1 MKFRTFFYSL
11 KQGFINIKR
20 NKLYSL
26 ASVGTIT
33 ACIFLI
39 GLFYAVVVNFQFMV
53 HNAEDQLK
61 ITIFFE
67 KEITEEQIEDIGDQ
81 IKKRVEVSDVTYTS
95 PEEAWESFKKK
106 YFGDKAELAE
116 GFKEN
121 NPLAY
126 SASYTVSLNDI
137 EMQDVFVSWA
147 KSVEG
152 IRQVNYSSN
161 AASTISDFARL
172 VGLVSAAVIIILLG
186 VGIFLISNTVMIG
199 ITVRKE
205 EIGIMKLM
213 GATDYFVRAP
223 FLVEGICIGLVG
235 AAIPVGILY
244 LIYKNIVYYIVGQF
258 QSISTIVSFLPINE
272 VFKVLLPMSL
282 IIGSGIGL
290 LGSLITIR
298 KYLKV

>member
-213 GATDYFVRAP
+213 GATDYFVRGP

-244 LIYKNIVYYIVGQF
+244 LIYKNVVYYIVGQF

-282 IIGSGIGL
+282 LIGAGIGL

>member
-116 GFKEN
+116 GFKEK

-213 GATDYFVRAP
+213 GATDYFVRGP

-244 LIYKNIVYYIVGQF
+244 LIYKNVVYYIVGQF

-282 IIGSGIGL
+282 LIGAGIGL

>member
-244 LIYKNIVYYIVGQF
+244 LIYKNVVYYIVGQF

>member
-1 MKFRTFFYSL
+1 MKIRTFFYSL

-213 GATDYFVRAP
+213 GATDYFVRGP

-244 LIYKNIVYYIVGQF
+244 LIYKNVVYYIVGQF

>member
-244 LIYKNIVYYIVGQF
+244 LIYKNVVYYIVGQF

-282 IIGSGIGL
+282 LIGAGIGL

>member
-1 MKFRTFFYSL
+1 MKIRTFFYSL
-11 KQGFINIKR
+11 KQGFVNIKR

-33 ACIFLI
+33 ACVFLI

-53 HNAEDQLK
+53 HNAEEQ
-61 ITIFFE
+61 ITISVFFE
-67 KEITEEQIEDIGDQ
+67 KDTTEEQITSIGDE
-81 IKKRVEVSDVTYTS
+81 IKKRVEVDRIEYTS
-95 PEEAWESFKKK
+95 PEEAWKDFKEQ
-106 YFGDKAELAE
+106 YFGDMIELAE
-116 GFKEN
+116 GFKDD
-121 NPLAY
+121 NPLAN
-126 SASYTVSLNDI
+126 SASYKVYLNDI
-137 EMQDVFVSWA
+137 EMQDTFVSWMQG
-147 KSVEG
+147 VDG
-152 IRQVNYSSN
+152 VRRVNYSSN
-161 AASTISDFARL
+161 AASAITDFGKL
-172 VGLVSAAVIIILLG
+172 VGFISAAVIIILLG

-223 FLVEGICIGLVG
+223 FLVEGISIGLVG

-244 LIYKNIVYYIVGQF
+244 IVYKNVIYFLVGQF
-258 QSISTIVSFLPINE
+258 QSISTVVSFLSVNE
-272 VFKVLLPMSL
+272 VFKVLVPVSL
-282 IIGSGIGL
+282 IIGAGIGL

>member
-106 YFGDKAELAE
+106 YFVDKAELAE

-223 FLVEGICIGLVG
+223 FLVEGICIGIVG

-244 LIYKNIVYYIVGQF
+244 IIYKNVVYYIVGQF

-282 IIGSGIGL
+282 LIGAGIGL

>member
-1 MKFRTFFYSL
+1 MKIRTFFYSL

-106 YFGDKAELAE
+106 YFVDKAELAE

-223 FLVEGICIGLVG
+223 FLVEGICIGIVG

-244 LIYKNIVYYIVGQF
+244 LIYKNVVYYIVGQF

-282 IIGSGIGL
+282 LIGAGIGL